1 MKFEFTIADSA
12 LEDMADVWTFY
23 QQLNGEESAQRLIDE
38 VFDLIEQLKV
48 FPEMGN
54 AVTSCGVG
62 CEKFVCVN
70 ILSFMCSRKT
80 WLWLCAYFM
89 HAATLK
95 LFLTHS
101 LDAREVKSDNIRGIL
116 ASPDQVTL
124 SDYADRWLKQIDV
137 REVTRDTYKY
147 ELGLVMPML
156 GKKRLKELEPTDI
169 KNALTKL
176 STTSAKR
183 RKDGKLIDTGKP
195 LSSRTVSHAR
205 GRLKTLL
212 REAVTDQIIYVSPA
226 EAVKPIKKH
235 RTERPHIAL
244 DFEPA
249 ARLHEIGTALF
260 QAGVCRL
267 WVAVFTAVS
276 IGLRRSEVM
285 GLRWQDVDLEKSMIQ
300 IRHTATVNKGVPNRA
315 ELTKTSHSK
324 RDILIPPSLKA
335 ALEAHR
341 QMQLKERE
349 TAEDAWQN
357 TGAVFATKTGE
368 WVHPDNF
375 ERAVSDIEKW
385 SSWEFYN
392 EPDKRGVARGHRM
405 FKAIERPGIEALIQ
419 DGEAL
424 PHLTPHDLRHTYATL
439 ALRSGVPVEVVSKN
453 LGHADI
459 ATTYRIYRHVL
470 DSEKRQHVIDLFSIP
485 VKPRAVGVSPLN

>member
-1 MKFEFTIADSA
+1 MARPKKKQAVSDKRGNGRGSINDYKNNRFRWRFRDADGKMLASGITDTKEQAENA
-12 LEDMADVWTFY
+12 LTQA
-23 QQLNGEESAQRLIDE
+23 
-38 VFDLIEQLKV
+38 
-48 FPEMGN
+48 
-54 AVTSCGVG
+54 
-62 CEKFVCVN
+62 
-70 ILSFMCSRKT
+70 
-80 WLWLCAYFM
+80 
-89 HAATLK
+89 
-95 LFLTHS
+95 
-101 LDAREVKSDNIRGIL
+101 KSDNLRGIL
-116 ASPDQVTL
+116 ASSDQVTL
-124 SDYADRWLKQIDV
+124 SEYADRWLKQIDV
-137 REVTRDTYKY
+137 REVTRDTYKH
-147 ELGLVMPML
+147 ELNLVMPML
-156 GKKRLKELEPTDI
+156 GKKRLKDLKPTDI

-176 STTSAKR
+176 ANTSAKR
-183 RKDGKLIDTGKP
+183 RKDGKLIETGKP

-235 RTERPHIAL
+235 RTERPHMAL
-244 DFEPA
+244 DFDQV
-249 ARLHEIGTALF
+249 ARLHELGTALF

-267 WVAVFTAVS
+267 WVAVFTGVS

-285 GLRWQDVDLEKSMIQ
+285 GLRWQDIDLEKSLIQ
-300 IRHTATVNKGVPNRA
+300 IRHTATVTKGLPTRA

-335 ALEAHR
+335 ALEEHR

-385 SSWEFYN
+385 SSWNFYN

-405 FKAIERPGIEALIQ
+405 FKATERKGIEALIQ
-419 DGEAL
+419 DGKPL
-424 PHLTPHDLRHTYATL
+424 PHLTPHDLRHTAGTL
-439 ALRSGVPVEVVSKN
+439 MLRKGVPVEVVSKT
-453 LGHADI
+453 LGHASI
-459 ATTYRIYRHVL
+459 SITYDVYRHVL
-470 DSEKRQHVIDLFSIP
+470 DSEKRQFVIDLFPNPIPTRVVSI
-485 VKPRAVGVSPLN
+485 SPLN

>member
-1 MKFEFTIADSA
+1 MARPKKKQVLSDKRGNGRGSISKYKGTRFRWQFRDAEGKTLASGITDTKEQAEDA
-12 LEDMADVWTFY
+12 LT
-23 QQLNGEESAQRLIDE
+23 Q
-38 VFDLIEQLKV
+38 
-48 FPEMGN
+48 
-54 AVTSCGVG
+54 
-62 CEKFVCVN
+62 
-70 ILSFMCSRKT
+70 
-80 WLWLCAYFM
+80 
-89 HAATLK
+89 
-95 LFLTHS
+95 
-101 LDAREVKSDNIRGIL
+101 VKSDNIRGIL

-124 SDYADRWLKQIDV
+124 SEYANRWLNQIDV
-137 REVTRDTYKY
+137 REVTRDTYKH
-147 ELGLVMPML
+147 ELGLIMPML
-156 GKKRLKELEPTDI
+156 GKRRLKDLKPTDI

-176 STTSAKR
+176 ANTNTKR
-183 RKDGKLIDTGKP
+183 NKGGKVIDTGIL

-212 REAVTDQIIYVSPA
+212 REAVIDQIIYVSPA

-235 RTERPHIAL
+235 RTEHPHTAL

-249 ARLHEIGTALF
+249 VRLHEIGSMLF
-260 QAGVCRL
+260 NAGVCRL

-285 GLRWQDVDLEKSMIQ
+285 GLRWQDVDLEKGLIR
-300 IRHTATVNKGVPNRA
+300 IRHTASVTKSVPTRA
-315 ELTKTSHSK
+315 ELTKTDHSR

-335 ALEAHR
+335 ALEEHR
-341 QMQLKERE
+341 QIQLKERE

-368 WVHPDNF
+368 WVHPESLKCALN
-375 ERAVSDIEKW
+375 DIVKW
-385 SSWEFYN
+385 SNWEYYN

-405 FKAIERPGIEALIQ
+405 FKATERKGIEALIQ
-419 DGEAL
+419 DGKPL

-470 DSEKRQHVIDLFSIP
+470 ESEKRQHVIDLFTVP
-485 VKPRAVGVSPLN
+485 VQPRTVGVSALN